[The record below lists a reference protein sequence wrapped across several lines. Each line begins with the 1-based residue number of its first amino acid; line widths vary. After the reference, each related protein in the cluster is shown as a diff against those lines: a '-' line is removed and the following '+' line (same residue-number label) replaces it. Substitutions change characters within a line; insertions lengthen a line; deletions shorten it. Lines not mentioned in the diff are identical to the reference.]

1 MNGIKRFVVSASYL
15 ACVSILLRAVS
26 VSFNAYVST
35 KVGAEGM
42 GLFSLV
48 MSVYSFAVTL
58 ACSGINLASTRLTA
72 KILSSANAE
81 NIRSESR
88 KLMRSCA
95 AYSLFFGTAAGAAL
109 FFGSG
114 IIGEKLLCDARTV
127 PSLKALALSLP
138 AISLSTALCGYFT
151 GARRV
156 SRNAAV
162 MIAEQANKILLIT
175 AMLVLFAPRGLQWA
189 CFAVVAGGSV
199 SEGFSLAFSYLF
211 YRADMRRLKR
221 GRNIFSANAK
231 NGFEDTSEIKNPA
244 ERDNVSR
251 ASDKAVR
258 HKLFSR
264 FPVFGEICDI
274 AIPVALG
281 AYIRQGLVML
291 EHAAVPWGLRR
302 FGKSSSD
309 ALSSYGILHSMA
321 LPVVMFPYAVIG
333 AFTSLLVPEMTS
345 FAERG
350 ESGRALSAARRVIST
365 TVFFGIGAAGIFM
378 TFWYELG
385 LSVYSSAEAGRMIR
399 LLAPVLPMM
408 FLDTTVDAM
417 LKGLGEQVYCVKV
430 NIADAVTSLFLVL
443 FLVPRAGIFGY
454 IAVIYVSEAVNASLS
469 VSKLC
474 RVVGLGM
481 DLTRFIA
488 LPLIS
493 LGSAFAFYGLFSEYI
508 FMFFGFS
515 DGSFGIIVYFIIYCL
530 TGAILTKLLKH
541 AKKSQTASPP
551 L

>member
-211 YRADMRRLKR
+211 YRADMCRLKR
-221 GRNIFSANAK
+221 GRNTFSANVK
-231 NGFEDTSEIKNPA
+231 NGLEDPSEIKNPA

-385 LSVYSSAEAGRMIR
+385 MSVYSSAEAGRMIR

-493 LGSAFAFYGLFSEYI
+493 LGSAFSFYGLFSKYI

-515 DGSFGIIVYFIIYCL
+515 DGSLGIIVYFIIYCL

>member
-1 MNGIKRFVVSASYL
+1 
-15 ACVSILLRAVS
+15 
-26 VSFNAYVST
+26 
-35 KVGAEGM
+35 
-42 GLFSLV
+42 
-48 MSVYSFAVTL
+48 
-58 ACSGINLASTRLTA
+58 
-72 KILSSANAE
+72 
-81 NIRSESR
+81 
-88 KLMRSCA
+88 
-95 AYSLFFGTAAGAAL
+95 
-109 FFGSG
+109 
-114 IIGEKLLCDARTV
+114 
-127 PSLKALALSLP
+127 
-138 AISLSTALCGYFT
+138 
-151 GARRV
+151 
-156 SRNAAV
+156 
-162 MIAEQANKILLIT
+162 
-175 AMLVLFAPRGLQWA
+175 
-189 CFAVVAGGSV
+189 
-199 SEGFSLAFSYLF
+199 
-211 YRADMRRLKR
+211 
-221 GRNIFSANAK
+221 
-231 NGFEDTSEIKNPA
+231 
-244 ERDNVSR
+244 
-251 ASDKAVR
+251 
-258 HKLFSR
+258 
-264 FPVFGEICDI
+264 
-274 AIPVALG
+274 
-281 AYIRQGLVML
+281 ML

-350 ESGRALSAARRVIST
+350 ESGCALSAARRVIST

-385 LSVYSSAEAGRMIR
+385 MSVYSSAEAGRMIR

-493 LGSAFAFYGLFSEYI
+493 LGSAFSFYGLFSEYI

-515 DGSFGIIVYFIIYCL
+515 DGSLGIIVYFIIYCL
-530 TGAILTKLLKH
+530 AGAILTKLLKH

>member
-48 MSVYSFAVTL
+48 MSVCSFAVTL

-72 KILSSANAE
+72 KILSSADAE
-81 NIRSESR
+81 NVRSESR

-95 AYSLFFGTAAGAAL
+95 VYSLFFGTVAGASL

-175 AMLVLFAPRGLQWA
+175 AMLVLLAPRGLQWA

-199 SEGFSLAFSYLF
+199 SEGISLAFSYLF
-211 YRADMRRLKR
+211 YRADMRRLR
-221 GRNIFSANAK
+221 HGPDPFSASAK
-231 NGFEDTSEIKNPA
+231 NGLA
-244 ERDNVSR
+244 ESSGAKPPESVRDSR
-251 ASDKAVR
+251 IRGKTAR
-258 HKLFSR
+258 HRCFSR

-350 ESGRALSAARRVIST
+350 ESLRALSAARRVIST

-385 LSVYSSAEAGRMIR
+385 MSVYSSAEAGRMIR

-417 LKGLGEQVYCVKV
+417 LKGLGEQFYCVKV

-443 FLVPRAGIFGY
+443 FLVPRTGIFGY
-454 IAVIYVSEAVNASLS
+454 IAVIYVSEAVNAALS

-481 DLTRFIA
+481 DFTRFIA

-493 LGSAFAFYGLFSEYI
+493 LCSAFAFYGLFSEFI
-508 FMFFGFS
+508 FVLFGIS
-515 DGSFGIIVYFIIYCL
+515 NGSFGIIVYFIIYCL
-530 TGAILTKLLKH
+530 TGAILARLLKR
-541 AKKSQTASPP
+541 AKKSQPVLPP

>member
-221 GRNIFSANAK
+221 GRNIFSANVK
-231 NGFEDTSEIKNPA
+231 NGLEEVGTALEICVIVHGAHPEGKALGELPDTDTEGLLG
-244 ERDNVSR
+244 
-251 ASDKAVR
+251 SDPLSYAVDLLCQCEMAFIP
-258 HKLFSR
+258 HVFPLKDFGVTHQDTDKGCEEAIGHLFSR
-264 FPVFGEICDI
+264 LAGLNVIVQLRVPFLCT
-274 AIPVALG
+274 VAVDTL
-281 AYIRQGLVML
+281 AERLC
-291 EHAAVPWGLRR
+291 HAVLTEAAGSFAVQHGNQT
-302 FGKSSSD
+302 
-309 ALSSYGILHSMA
+309 ALSLEIPEDTCNVMILADVFHTGSP
-321 LPVVMFPYAVIG
+321 PVRVIRIVVAG
-333 AFTSLLVPEMTS
+333 N
-345 FAERG
+345 
-350 ESGRALSAARRVIST
+350 LSAAAHV
-365 TVFFGIGAAGIFM
+365 
-378 TFWYELG
+378 
-385 LSVYSSAEAGRMIR
+385 VYLENMYPSGN
-399 LLAPVLPMM
+399 P
-408 FLDTTVDAM
+408 
-417 LKGLGEQVYCVKV
+417 
-430 NIADAVTSLFLVL
+430 
-443 FLVPRAGIFGY
+443 
-454 IAVIYVSEAVNASLS
+454 
-469 VSKLC
+469 
-474 RVVGLGM
+474 
-481 DLTRFIA
+481 
-488 LPLIS
+488 
-493 LGSAFAFYGLFSEYI
+493 
-508 FMFFGFS
+508 
-515 DGSFGIIVYFIIYCL
+515 
-530 TGAILTKLLKH
+530 
-541 AKKSQTASPP
+541 
-551 L
+551 